1 MSKSYRIRT
10 QPGENGYLKVNL
22 DLNQNYDFLEV
33 LSLKISQTDEYEAFC
48 SEYGVIA
55 GRIDING
62 GFGVPNAKVSI
73 FVPLDEADLEDPVIS
88 SLYPYGDLISD
99 PDQRN
104 TNGLRYNLLSSQQQ
118 KLDHTPVGS
127 FPTKREVLENGTTLE
142 IYEKYYKYTTTTND
156 AGDYILFGVPVGEH
170 TIHYDVD
177 VSDIGFVSARP
188 YELIADGYSEEL
200 FDSRFKFKSSSN
212 LNSLPQIFTVNERIT
227 VEPYWCDSL
236 SSGSPLGINRKD
248 FSIDLNLTPTAIFTG
263 SIFSDDEKD
272 SLNKNCRPDRDMG
285 KMSEVITGGGTI
297 EALRRTQDG
306 KIEKFEVNG
315 EAIDEN
321 GNWSILIPMNLR
333 KVITDEFGNLIPS
346 PDGIKGIATEAD
358 FRFRISM
365 DKSDSDKRLRQRAKF
380 LVPNLTGNYNFKEY
394 SKESLEN
401 SEDFKINTQLSTI
414 TTNTPYETEKTNEY
428 NYLEEFYTFRWKKVY
443 TVKQYIGRFQKV
455 KADESR
461 AFVGIKNILDGEGV
475 NKFPSNRTDT
485 NFNPI
490 YTILC
495 FILGLFANIVGI
507 INAIIQVINGLVTML
522 CQVKIP
528 IGICASSTKGS
539 RYKLEFRREKRECL
553 AGVCI
558 WSAGSD
564 QKKSHTG
571 VYEPLT
577 DFTGNNNSKDGGDF
591 DESLGNCND
600 TRSFYPSLNQVPQKP
615 QSEGGGPTY
624 KWYTSISKSDGTG
637 TRQMDWSDWIWSNG
651 DRKDWQYPIGC
662 SSGTS
667 DGKCERWRLKEG
679 GNWRNSI
686 KNCDKQNISTTC
698 DGIKIFGT
706 CFQLKFKCI
715 LSGLLCKK
723 CKGYC
728 DGSLHSCCPSSN
740 YAYECPDNSA
750 QCGSSSDCCNN
761 CCIKIPLIKLRC
773 AEEDIEI
780 SPTLFPTPF
789 GGGQCNKT
797 WVIPGTCLGCGGP
810 QTPFIKD
817 WVACVLE
824 PVAVW
829 LKMLKFDFY
838 NDWVGGSLYF
848 PLVKRKF
855 KLKTSKKK
863 FGQIKKDKFC
873 QFNCD
878 DPQSNTEQFQ
888 GDGTYSQNAIRLSP
902 PTYGSV
908 DVTVSGCNARIESP
922 IISEWYGD
930 DTTNATENKDKAAKE
945 IILNGKNNNDENCQI
960 KFDDYNTL
968 NTVLS
973 PINGLTISV
982 LDREGASIYAKPNY
996 VKVTDQFGNET
1007 WENQGGYGLNKNK
1020 CDRTRMVERG
1030 EFFKTTL
1037 DCITTQQS
1045 ATDGGQLLPIEP
1057 GTVDFEE
1064 EEDPNNPISPTNE
1077 PCLGGCTSP
1086 PKLPT
1091 TDDVACCGSPCGS
1104 NGVAG
1109 CNAYCPC
1116 SNNIPQI
1123 ELYRDIMR
1131 HGLITWSDREIYYS
1145 SIIPS
1150 DDSKFNSDEYKAN
1163 LMLPT
1168 TIMEL
1173 GSTSYCDI
1181 DGVPFIMNTLQ
1192 PTTFQVSYESVK
1204 YKYNN
1209 GAGTENDPIVITS
1222 VEDKEGS
1229 LNLRGYVSFSCT
1241 ATECLNSLGIVN
1253 QSQIGVE
1260 LIDTNDIDVE
1270 IGNCYLRFDHDV
1282 DVREYFCRRFT
1293 GYKDDTLGVHY
1304 VRPGGND
1311 LDNTYSEYPEIKL
1324 VDSYDKYYKFD
1335 GENTSIFSEYNDG
1348 DLFVPGD
1355 ACGFNKANQVDYFY
1369 GLAPGMIDT
1378 LVDFPNTTTLNFPS
1392 NNAFE
1397 QEVDTNNI
1405 GDRDGIRFNRSQTP
1419 YHLYFGLVPGKTSLH
1434 KTVGKFF
1441 ADKINSVTL
1450 QGLGASPD
1458 ETSANEFGRN
1468 NIRNQV
1474 DSPYSIL
1481 KTCLGQTQLPNPPIS

>member
-1 MSKSYRIRT
+1 
-10 QPGENGYLKVNL
+10 
-22 DLNQNYDFLEV
+22 
-33 LSLKISQTDEYEAFC
+33 
-48 SEYGVIA
+48 
-55 GRIDING
+55 
-62 GFGVPNAKVSI
+62 
-73 FVPLDEADLEDPVIS
+73 
-88 SLYPYGDLISD
+88 
-99 PDQRN
+99 
-104 TNGLRYNLLSSQQQ
+104 
-118 KLDHTPVGS
+118 
-127 FPTKREVLENGTTLE
+127 
-142 IYEKYYKYTTTTND
+142 
-156 AGDYILFGVPVGEH
+156 
-170 TIHYDVD
+170 
-177 VSDIGFVSARP
+177 
-188 YELIADGYSEEL
+188 
-200 FDSRFKFKSSSN
+200 
-212 LNSLPQIFTVNERIT
+212 
-227 VEPYWCDSL
+227 
-236 SSGSPLGINRKD
+236 
-248 FSIDLNLTPTAIFTG
+248 
-263 SIFSDDEKD
+263 
-272 SLNKNCRPDRDMG
+272 
-285 KMSEVITGGGTI
+285 
-297 EALRRTQDG
+297 
-306 KIEKFEVNG
+306 
-315 EAIDEN
+315 
-321 GNWSILIPMNLR
+321 
-333 KVITDEFGNLIPS
+333 
-346 PDGIKGIATEAD
+346 
-358 FRFRISM
+358 
-365 DKSDSDKRLRQRAKF
+365 
-380 LVPNLTGNYNFKEY
+380 
-394 SKESLEN
+394 
-401 SEDFKINTQLSTI
+401 
-414 TTNTPYETEKTNEY
+414 
-428 NYLEEFYTFRWKKVY
+428 
-443 TVKQYIGRFQKV
+443 
-455 KADESR
+455 
-461 AFVGIKNILDGEGV
+461 
-475 NKFPSNRTDT
+475 
-485 NFNPI
+485 
-490 YTILC
+490 
-495 FILGLFANIVGI
+495 
-507 INAIIQVINGLVTML
+507 
-522 CQVKIP
+522 
-528 IGICASSTKGS
+528 
-539 RYKLEFRREKRECL
+539 
-553 AGVCI
+553 
-558 WSAGSD
+558 
-564 QKKSHTG
+564 
-571 VYEPLT
+571 
-577 DFTGNNNSKDGGDF
+577 
-591 DESLGNCND
+591 
-600 TRSFYPSLNQVPQKP
+600 
-615 QSEGGGPTY
+615 
-624 KWYTSISKSDGTG
+624 
-637 TRQMDWSDWIWSNG
+637 
-651 DRKDWQYPIGC
+651 
-662 SSGTS
+662 
-667 DGKCERWRLKEG
+667 
-679 GNWRNSI
+679 
-686 KNCDKQNISTTC
+686 
-698 DGIKIFGT
+698 
-706 CFQLKFKCI
+706 
-715 LSGLLCKK
+715 
-723 CKGYC
+723 
-728 DGSLHSCCPSSN
+728 
-740 YAYECPDNSA
+740 
-750 QCGSSSDCCNN
+750 
-761 CCIKIPLIKLRC
+761 
-773 AEEDIEI
+773 
-780 SPTLFPTPF
+780 
-789 GGGQCNKT
+789 
-797 WVIPGTCLGCGGP
+797 
-810 QTPFIKD
+810 
-817 WVACVLE
+817 
-824 PVAVW
+824 
-829 LKMLKFDFY
+829 MLKFDFY

-908 DVTVSGCNARIESP
+908 DVTVSGCNARIEAP

-1077 PCLGGCTSP
+1077 PCLGGCTNP
-1086 PKLPT
+1086 PKQPT

-1204 YKYNN
+1204 YKYEN
-1209 GAGTENDPIVITS
+1209 GAAGSQQNPKVITN

-1324 VDSYDKYYKFD
+1324 VDNQFYKFD
-1335 GENTSIFSEYNDG
+1335 GENTVIPSEYNDG
-1348 DLFVPGD
+1348 DFFVPGD
-1355 ACGFNKANQVDYFY
+1355 ACGFNKTNQVDYFY

-1378 LVDFPNTTTLNFPS
+1378 LVDFPNTTNLNFPS

-1397 QEVDTNNI
+1397 QNVDTNAI
-1405 GDRDGIRFNRSQTP
+1405 GEFDGIRFNRSQTP